1 MLGEKILVQALELVV
16 PSGVRLIAFRKL
28 AQFSFRHSELG
39 GATIQTDYEF
49 WKYPDDGLVNV
60 LQSWEM
66 NAHLPGELS
75 LVDRSARL
83 ARHSSPPP
91 IAWNP
96 IGTYRFI
103 ERVQSLKS

>member
-1 MLGEKILVQALELVV
+1 MAQRLNSRLTCRSVV
-16 PSGVRLIAFRKL
+16 AFRQE

-60 LQSWEM
+60 LQSREM